1 MGCSGSIIST
11 KLDRLPQPREEQII
25 SNLETNLPFSHKT
38 VKELVST
45 FKLSSFTETLTLS
58 QLRKALEELSWTS
71 YMQSK
76 NNSLGKVI
84 SLITKNNKIPVI
96 TICLMSILLGKA
108 SLEAKS
114 EILFTLIDTEAKGK
128 IGIQTLRYALH
139 ALIMISIEILPQIAY
154 DCQCLTFAEVQD
166 YGTWLKRKKNG
177 LINKIL
183 KEVYV
188 GTNEVTQNVF
198 VEKIKGMEKYQRFLT
213 ANGIRTLLLT
223 EELPVDIE
231 KLGASRVI
239 VLRRKSVGNSDLESM
254 SPRSC
259 ASEVGIRTRYMF
271 DNDER
276 RMNESMDISPEDTW
290 QGRRLFEEEN

>member
-1 MGCSGSIIST
+1 MGCSGSIVST
-11 KLDRLPQPREEQII
+11 KVDRLPQPREEQII

-38 VKELVST
+38 VRELVST
-45 FKLSSFTETLTLS
+45 FRLSSFTETLTSS
-58 QLRKALEELSWTS
+58 QLRKALEELSWTT

-76 NNSLGKVI
+76 NNSLGKII
-84 SLITKNNKIPVI
+84 SLITKNNKTPVI
-96 TICLMSILLGKA
+96 TLCFMSILLGKA
-108 SLEAKS
+108 SLEVKS
-114 EILFTLIDTEAKGK
+114 EVLFTLIDTEAKGK
-128 IGIQTLRYALH
+128 IGVQTLRYALH

-183 KEVYV
+183 KEVCV
-188 GTNEVTQNVF
+188 GSNEISQSVF
-198 VEKIKGMEKYQRFLT
+198 VEKIRGMEKYQRFLT

-223 EELPVDIE
+223 EELPAQIE
-231 KLGASRVI
+231 NSGISKIIVI
-239 VLRRKSVGNSDLESM
+239 RRKSLGNCDFESM

-276 RMNESMDISPEDTW
+276 RLNESMDISPEDTW
-290 QGRRLFEEEN
+290 QGKRLFEE